1 MNCPNNFIIKVNSRN
16 QNKVNNLI
24 VHLKIFAK
32 EKNDYGLDAL
42 ITNSSGEIHIS
53 KALIEAQISSYKKLF
68 IMDFISDLESCN
80 QQIEIIINSIIKL
93 KEISM
98 NLKKYYPE
106 NSEKLEK
113 LILISNNSR
122 FQDYTK
128 VCNVIPIENSVIEIN
143 ID

>member
-1 MNCPNNFIIKVNSRN
+1 MNSESNIKII
-16 QNKVNNLI
+16 I
-24 VHLKIFAK
+24 PGMF
-32 EKNDYGLDAL
+32 
-42 ITNSSGEIHIS
+42 
-53 KALIEAQISSYKKLF
+53 ISSV
-68 IMDFISDLESCN
+68 
-80 QQIEIIINSIIKL
+80 INSIIKL